1 MSVEETE
8 SEKLDISS
16 NSQTPNEAS
25 HVEERKKLAKKEKKQ
40 KKKGNKKS
48 MNPADITPEYIEE
61 MRRQREARKAA
72 KRKDLDTDDISAK
85 PQQKDDLF
93 IKRKVLYLNGDG
105 TEEEDVKK
113 SLRITI
119 MTYNLLAQALIRRS
133 LFPTNG
139 DVLKWSIRSKMLLEE
154 LKYYN
159 SDVLCFQ
166 EMDYIQYNTHWKKEL
181 VNLGYSNKFYRSGE
195 KNHGIAIFWKQTLFN
210 CVDTCHIDYDKETTG
225 DITPK
230 TITRNVGLIVALS
243 FTPAVLKKF
252 PDCKKS
258 GILIGTTHLFWHPF
272 GTFERTRQTYIV
284 LSKMKEFSK
293 RVEILNKSDHKDSW
307 FKFFAGDFNSQPYD
321 SPYLSITKKPI
332 KYDNRCKTVIC
343 CSASYKYKSAGDD
356 EDKEVEVAVEQQNDT
371 DEADP
376 EFTPKKAAEQPLD
389 PVPKTFVPTTEQ
401 LELVTK
407 MEKLHNSLDS
417 RAISLY
423 SVGYNSLHPTNA
435 GRDNDRNEPFFSN
448 WAHTWRGLL
457 DYIFLIKDWNCED
470 DCTDIENLEK
480 FENENSVKINGLL
493 RMPEPEEMGEE
504 PSGQPR
510 LSQYGSDHL
519 CMIGDISLKMY

>member
-1 MSVEETE
+1 MSVKESE

-16 NSQTPNEAS
+16 NSKTSTVTSQ
-25 HVEERKKLAKKEKKQ
+25 VEEGNKNAKKEKKQ

-61 MRRQREARKAA
+61 MRKQREARKAA
-72 KRKDLDTDDISAK
+72 KKKELDSDDLSAK
-85 PQQKDDLF
+85 PQQQNDGLF
-93 IKRKVLYLNGDG
+93 IKRKVLYLNGKG
-105 TEEEDVKK
+105 TGQEDDKK

-139 DVLKWSIRSKMLLEE
+139 DVLKWSRRSKMLLEE
-154 LKYYN
+154 LKYYM

-181 VNLGYSNKFYRSGE
+181 ANLGYLNKFYRSGE

-210 CVDTCHIDYDKETTG
+210 CVDTCHIDYDRETTG
-225 DITPK
+225 DITPR
-230 TITRNVGLIVALS
+230 TITRNVGLIVALA
-243 FTPAVLKKF
+243 FTPAVLKRF

-343 CSASYKYKSAGDD
+343 CSTSYKYKSAGDE
-356 EDKEVEVAVEQQNDT
+356 EDKEEVEQQNDT
-371 DEADP
+371 DEAGL
-376 EFTPKKAAEQPLD
+376 ESASNKATEQQPLD
-389 PVPKTFVPTTEQ
+389 PVPKSFVPTTEQ

-407 MEKLHNSLDS
+407 MENLHNSLDS

-423 SVGYNSLHPTNA
+423 SVGYKGLHPTNA

-457 DYIFLIKDWNCED
+457 DYIFLIKDWNCQD
-470 DCTDIENLEK
+470 NCTDIESLEK

-519 CMIGDISLKMY
+519 CMICDLSLKMY